1 EEVASMID
9 PYTNVPVYSLYG
21 ESRKPTK
28 EMLDSVDVIIFDLQD
43 IGSRYYTFIYTMA
56 YVLEACMENEKHV
69 VVLDRP
75 NPISGNSV
83 EGNLVEDDLRS
94 FVGLL
99 LIPNRH
105 GMKVGEFAQLFKSEF
120 DHNREL

>member
-1 EEVASMID
+1 YVSFFFFSSRRRHTISKRD
-9 PYTNVPVYSLYG
+9 WSSDVCSSDLLYG
-21 ESRKPTK
+21 KSRKPTK

-56 YVLEACMENEKHV
+56 YVMEACMENEKHF

-83 EGNLVEDDLRS
+83 EGNLVEDDVRS
-94 FVGLL
+94 FVGL
-99 LIPNRH
+99 
-105 GMKVGEFAQLFKSEF
+105 
-120 DHNREL
+120 